1 MTPFPFPASL
11 TPRRRLFW
19 LGLVLTVALAAFA
32 WTRFSS
38 SGGGRDV
45 KPSAVPVRAAPVLRE
60 DVPLLLSALGT
71 VQPSGSVLVRSRV
84 DGRLMRIHFMEG
96 QRVGAG
102 DLLAEIDPRPF
113 RNALREAQG
122 QLARDA
128 AQLENARRDLARYE
142 QLSRGDYIAEQQVET
157 QRALVRQYEGVVRS
171 DEAQAASAALQLE
184 YSRIEAPMDGRL
196 GLRQVDEGNMIRA
209 SDAGGIVRITRTEP
223 ADVVFSLP
231 ETELPEV
238 LAAYREAA
246 ARGRS
251 LSVRAFDRNQKI
263 PLADG
268 ELLSMDNQVDTATGT
283 VKFKARFANSDEALF
298 PNQFVNIRLEVRIRK
313 DATVA
318 PAAAV
323 QLGAQGSFVYV
334 LREGK
339 AHLRLV
345 KTGWRSND
353 KVVVESGLE
362 PGETVVVDGVD
373 RLRDGAAA
381 TAGS

>member
-142 QLSRGDYIAEQQVET
+142 QLSKGDYIAEQQVET

>member
-1 MTPFPFPASL
+1 MTPFPSPASL